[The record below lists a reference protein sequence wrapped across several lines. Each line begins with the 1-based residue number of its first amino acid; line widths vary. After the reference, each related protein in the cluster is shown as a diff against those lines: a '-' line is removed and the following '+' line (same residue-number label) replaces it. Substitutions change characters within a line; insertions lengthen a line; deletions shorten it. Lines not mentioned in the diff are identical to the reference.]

1 MPPGVF
7 LPAPNGDP
15 PLDEPNLLRPPLL
28 DAKVGRAGR
37 DKLVLMADA
46 PPRGTSRSSCS
57 RSSSS
62 SSSSSVSVSERSC
75 SVSVPERLVVVSY
88 SELELVTRARSF
100 SVPPAPAA
108 APRDPPLDDGRATV
122 YEARRGKVFIRCC
135 TVGREG
141 PFDVPRPG
149 AARPGVGTLA
159 RLLKGAA
166 GGAAFVAD
174 GALPLE
180 PGDPAMDVGAVDMVA
195 WLAPL
200 EVMDAL
206 ESLEDVAVYAGA
218 LLKDAVDDAEG
229 STVGTGPKLKGTP
242 VAIATG
248 TILEVVF
255 ESLGA
260 TCVSLSFACPDADPL
275 VPAAVAT
282 EDPAKPCCVC
292 WLALKLEDE
301 GDVAASD
308 DAMPAPLPCDMDP
321 RFFVKRLFTL
331 EKPAAAAPAAPS
343 PLPPLPP
350 LWCVSRVDERC
361 RAAPLP
367 SFCSLTRSLLP
378 LSIS

>member
-28 DAKVGRAGR
+28 DVKVGRAGR

-62 SSSSSVSVSERSC
+62 SSSSSVSVSETSC

-100 SVPPAPAA
+100 PVPPAPAA

-141 PFDVPRPG
+141 PFDIPSAG
-149 AARPGVGTLA
+149 AGTLA

-174 GALPLE
+174 GALPPT
-180 PGDPAMDVGAVDMVA
+180 PGDPAMDVGAVDMLA
-195 WLAPL
+195 WLVPL
-200 EVMDAL
+200 EAMEAL
-206 ESLEDVAVYAGA
+206 ESLDDVAVYAGA
-218 LLKDAVDDAEG
+218 LLIGAIDDAEG
-229 STVGTGPKLKGTP
+229 SSAGAGPKSNGTP

-248 TILEVVF
+248 MVLEVTF
-255 ESLGA
+255 ESVGG
-260 TCVSLSFACPDADPL
+260 TCVALSLACPDADPL
-275 VPAAVAT
+275 VLASVAT
-282 EDPAKPCCVC
+282 EFPAEPCCVC

-321 RFFVKRLFTL
+321 RFLVKRLFTL

-350 LWCVSRVDERC
+350 LWCVSRVEERC